1 MFKPTFSVQIRPT
14 KKQTGP
20 EEIDERDWDEIRKT
34 ATHVVHEESE
44 HLAKLLVTAYAC
56 KVAIDTASKIIV
68 KHL

>member
-14 KKQTGP
+14 KKQTGS
-20 EEIDERDWDEIRKT
+20 EEIGERDWDEIRKT
-34 ATHVVHEESE
+34 ATHVIHEESE

-56 KVAIDTASKIIV
+56 KVAIDTASKLIV